1 MRGSERA
8 PPELRRRSD
17 PVRHSVAGST
27 TVRQCLLVKFLHD
40 TVLWAA
46 GSVMAALSGNGQ
58 AGGGL
63 AHELPPARQR
73 SLRRVTGAGRVRL
86 TFGVPGARIT
96 LRYVTLAKA
105 IWYGLTMT
113 LPESSSRSDGGSNG
127 R

>member
-1 MRGSERA
+1 MRGPERA

-17 PVRHSVAGST
+17 PVRHSVAAST
-27 TVRQCLLVKFLHD
+27 TARQCFVVKIPHD
-40 TVLWAA
+40 GMLTAA
-46 GSVMAALSGNGQ
+46 SSVMAALSGNGQ

-96 LRYVTLAKA
+96 LRYVTL
-105 IWYGLTMT
+105 
-113 LPESSSRSDGGSNG
+113 
-127 R
+127 